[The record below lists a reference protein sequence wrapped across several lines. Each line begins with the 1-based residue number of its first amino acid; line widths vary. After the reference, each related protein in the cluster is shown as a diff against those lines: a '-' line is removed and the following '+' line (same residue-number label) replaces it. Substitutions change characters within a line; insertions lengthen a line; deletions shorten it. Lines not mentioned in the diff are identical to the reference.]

1 MESST
6 WKSFEYV
13 ERMNLLDESGK
24 VKATEIKH
32 DIKVDQK
39 IPKLGVMLVGWG
51 GNNGSTFTAG
61 VIANKR
67 KLTWN
72 SKTGKQQANFFGSL
86 TQSVSVPVGFKK
98 SESGALEDVY
108 QYVNELVPLVN
119 PCDLEITGWD
129 ISGMNIYDSCYRAQ
143 VIEPTLIEM
152 MKTELSSMV
161 PLKAVFNGK
170 YIASNQAD
178 RVDNVF
184 SGTNLQC
191 IDKIRK
197 DIREFKQKVDSVVVL
212 WTANTEEYY
221 ERDIKTKEEL
231 EALIKADDL
240 LPASVLY
247 AYATLMEQSVFL
259 NGSPQNTVSGGV
271 IELARDNKTF
281 VGGSDFKTG
290 QTKFKSIMAD
300 FFIGTGLK
308 LASCMSYNHLGN
320 NDGKNLSEPKTFKSK
335 EISKQGVLDESV
347 NSNPLLYPDPQGED
361 KIDHTIVIKYC
372 PFVGD
377 SKRAMD
383 EYISKIFLN
392 GWFTLVTHATCE
404 DSLLAVPIMYDL
416 VVLAEFFTRVQV
428 DDGNLGPVLSY
439 LNFFFK
445 APVTNHPTYTFNS
458 FSRQK
463 LTLVNLLKV
472 LGGLVPDDST
482 LLGIKF

>member
-1 MESST
+1 MESNN
-6 WKSFEYV
+6 WKDIHYV
-13 ERMNLLDESGK
+13 ERMNLEDEAGNMN
-24 VKATEIKH
+24 ATDIKH
-32 DIKVDQK
+32 EIKVDQK
-39 IPKLGVMLVGWG
+39 IPKLGTMLVGWG

-61 VIANKR
+61 VIANRRRLSWVTKNGR
-67 KLTWN
+67 
-72 SKTGKQQANFFGSL
+72 QQANFYGSL
-86 TQSVSVPVGFKK
+86 TQSVSVHSGFRKK
-98 SESGALEDVY
+98 ADGGIEDVY
-108 QYVNELVPLVN
+108 KYVNEIVPLVN
-119 PCDLEITGWD
+119 PCDLDITGWD
-129 ISGMNIYDSCYRAQ
+129 ISGMNLYDSCYRAQ
-143 VIEPTLIEM
+143 VIEPALIEL
-152 MKTELSSMV
+152 MKPELSSMV
-161 PLKAVFNGK
+161 PLKAVFNAK

-178 RVDNVF
+178 RVDNIF
-184 SGTNLQC
+184 TGSNIQC
-191 IDKIRK
+191 IEKIRK
-197 DIREFKQKVDSVVVL
+197 DIREYKQKVDTVVVL
-212 WTANTEEYY
+212 WTANTEEYF
-221 ERDIKTKEEL
+221 EHDIKTKEDL
-231 EALIKADDL
+231 ERFIKNDDL

-247 AYATLMEQSVFL
+247 AYASIMEQCVFL
-259 NGSPQNTVSGGV
+259 NGSPQNTISQGL
-271 IELARDNKTF
+271 IELAREKETY

-320 NDGKNLSEPKTFKSK
+320 NDGKNLNEPKTFKSK
-335 EISKQGVLDESV
+335 EISKQGVLDESIT
-347 NSNPLLYPDPQGED
+347 SNPKLYPEGDD

-416 VVLAEFFTRVQV
+416 VLLAEFFTRVRV
-428 DDGNLGPVLSY
+428 NGDYLGPVLSY

-445 APVTNHPTYTFNS
+445 APVTNHQNYTFNS

-463 LTLVNLLKV
+463 VTLINLLKV
-472 LGGLVPDDST
+472 LGGLIPDDST

>member
-6 WKSFEYV
+6 WKTIDYV
-13 ERMNLLDESGK
+13 ERLNLLDESGNI
-24 VKATEIKH
+24 KATEIKH

-67 KLTWN
+67 KLTWMTK
-72 SKTGKQQANFFGSL
+72 SGKQQANFYGSL
-86 TQSVSVPVGFKK
+86 TQTVSVPVGFKK
-98 SESGALEDVY
+98 TEGGQLDDVY
-108 QYVNELVPLVN
+108 RFVNEIVPLVN
-119 PCDLEITGWD
+119 PCDMEITGWD
-129 ISGMNIYDSCYRAQ
+129 ISSLNVYDSCYRAQ
-143 VIEPTLIEM
+143 VIDPNLIEL
-152 MKTELSSMV
+152 MKAELSSMV
-161 PLKAVFNGK
+161 PMKAVFNAK

-191 IDKIRK
+191 IEKIRK
-197 DIREFKQKVDSVVVL
+197 DIREFKQKVDKVVVL
-212 WTANTEEYY
+212 WTANTEEFY
-221 ERDIKTKEEL
+221 ERDIKSKEEL

-247 AYATLMEQSVFL
+247 AYATLMEKSVFL
-259 NGSPQNTVSGGV
+259 NGSPQNTVSPGI
-271 IELARDNKTF
+271 IECARDNETF

-335 EISKQGVLDESV
+335 EISKQGVLDESIT
-347 NSNPLLYPDPQGED
+347 SNPKLYPED
-361 KIDHTIVIKYC
+361 DNKIDHTIVIKYC

-416 VVLAEFFTRVQV
+416 VLLAEFFTRVQV
-428 DDGNLGPVLSY
+428 DGGNLGPVLSY

-445 APVTNHPTYTFNS
+445 APVTNHQNYTFNS

-472 LGGLVPDDST
+472 LGGIVPDDST

>member
-1 MESST
+1 MEANT
-6 WKSFEYV
+6 WKDIDYT
-13 ERMNLLDESGK
+13 ERLNIEDDAGHMQAS
-24 VKATEIKH
+24 EIKH
-32 DIKVDQK
+32 SIKVDQK

-51 GNNGSTFTAG
+51 GNNGSSFTAG
-61 VIANKR
+61 VIANRR
-67 KLTWN
+67 KLSWMTKN
-72 SKTGKQQANFFGSL
+72 GKQQANFFGSL
-86 TQSVSVPVGFKK
+86 TQSVTVPVGFKK
-98 SESGALEDVY
+98 TLDGGLDDVY
-108 QYVNELVPLVN
+108 KFVNEIVPLVN
-119 PCDLEITGWD
+119 PCDMEITGWD
-129 ISGMNIYDSCYRAQ
+129 ISSMNIYDSCYRAQ
-143 VIEPTLIEM
+143 VIEPPLIEM
-152 MKTELSSMV
+152 MKAELSSMV
-161 PLKAVFNGK
+161 PLKAVFNAK

-178 RVDNVF
+178 RVDNAF

-197 DIREFKQKVDSVVVL
+197 DIREFRQKVDKVIVL
-212 WTANTEEYY
+212 WTANTEEFY
-221 ERDIKTKEEL
+221 ERDLKSKDEL

-247 AYATLMEQSVFL
+247 AYATLLEKCTFL
-259 NGSPQNTVSGGV
+259 NGSPQNTISPAI
-271 IELARDNKTF
+271 IELARENETF

-335 EISKQGVLDESV
+335 EISKQGVLDESIT
-347 NSNPLLYPDPQGED
+347 SNPKLYPEGDD

-383 EYISKIFLN
+383 EYISKIFMN

-416 VVLAEFFTRVQV
+416 VLLAEFFTRVQV
-428 DDGNLGPVLSY
+428 DGNNIGPVLSY

-445 APVTNHPTYTFNS
+445 APVTNHKNYTFNS

-463 LTLVNLLKV
+463 LTLINLLKV
-472 LGGLVPDDST
+472 LGGLIPDDST

>member
-1 MESST
+1 MEQAS
-6 WKSFEYV
+6 KQFEYT
-13 ERMNLLDESGK
+13 ERINFADEKGQLQPQ
-24 VKATEIKH
+24 EIKH
-32 DIKVDQK
+32 SIKVDQK
-39 IPKLGVMLVGWG
+39 VPKLGVMLVGWG

-61 VIANKR
+61 VIANKK
-67 KLTWN
+67 KLTWMTKN
-72 SKTGKQQANFFGSL
+72 GQQKANFYGSL
-86 TQSVSVPVGFKK
+86 TQSVFAQIGYKK
-98 SESGALEDVY
+98 NGDGSLEDVY
-108 QYVNELVPLVN
+108 KLVKDIVPLVD
-119 PCDLEITGWD
+119 PIDIEITGWD
-129 ISGMNIYDSCYRAQ
+129 ISSLNIYDSCVRAQ
-143 VIEPTLIEM
+143 VIEPALVEQL
-152 MKTELSSMV
+152 KPELSSLV
-161 PLKAVFNGK
+161 PLKAVFNPK

-178 RVDNVF
+178 RADNTF

-191 IDKIRK
+191 IERVRK
-197 DIREFKQKVDSVVVL
+197 DIQEFKSKVDKVVVL

-221 ERDIKTKEEL
+221 EREIASVAEL
-231 EALIKADDL
+231 DQLLKADTL

-247 AYATLMEQSVFL
+247 GYASILEGCVYL
-259 NGSPQNTVSGGV
+259 NGSPQNTISKGL
-271 IELARDNKTF
+271 IELAKQHNTY
-281 VGGSDFKTG
+281 VAGSDFKTG

-335 EISKQGVLDESV
+335 EISKQGVLDESID
-347 NSNPLLYPDPQGED
+347 SNKVLYPEGDN

-416 VVLAEFFTRVQV
+416 VILAEFFTRVQV
-428 DDGNLGPVLSY
+428 DGQSLGPVLSY

-445 APVTNHPTYTFNS
+445 APVSNHEGYTFNS

>member
-1 MESST
+1 MDKTSWRE
-6 WKSFEYV
+6 FQYV
-13 ERMNLLDESGK
+13 ERINFQDETGNIKPS
-24 VKATEIKH
+24 EIKH
-32 DIKVDQK
+32 NIKVDQK
-39 IPKLGVMLVGWG
+39 VPKLGVMLVGWG
-51 GNNGSTFTAG
+51 GNNGSSFTAG
-61 VIANKR
+61 VVANKK
-67 KLTWN
+67 KLSWLTKN
-72 SKTGKQQANFFGSL
+72 GKQEANFFGSF
-86 TQSVSVPVGFKK
+86 TQCVSVQVGFKQAK
-98 SESGALEDVY
+98 GGALEDVY
-108 QYVNELVPLVN
+108 KFVHEIVPLVN
-119 PCDLEITGWD
+119 PVDFEITGWD
-129 ISGMNIYDSCYRAQ
+129 ISAMNIYDSCYRAK

-152 MKTELSSMV
+152 MKPELSSMV
-161 PLKAVFNGK
+161 PLKAVFNPK

-184 SGTNLQC
+184 MGSNSEC
-191 IDKIRK
+191 IEKLRK
-197 DIREFKQKVDSVVVL
+197 DIKDFKQKVDKVVIL
-212 WTANTEEYY
+212 WTANTEEFY
-221 ERDIKTKEEL
+221 EHEIKTRQEL
-231 EALIKADDL
+231 ERLITSDQL

-247 AYATLMEQSVFL
+247 GYAALMEQCVYL
-259 NGSPQNTVSGGV
+259 NGSPQNTVSPGL
-271 IELARDNKTF
+271 IQLANEQNCF
-281 VGGSDFKTG
+281 VAGSDFKTG

-320 NDGKNLSEPKTFKSK
+320 NDGKNLSEPNTFRSK
-335 EISKQGVLDESV
+335 EISKQGVLDESIAS
-347 NSNPLLYPDPQGED
+347 NSKLYPED
-361 KIDHTIVIKYC
+361 DKKIDHTIVIKYC

-416 VVLAEFFTRVQV
+416 VLLAEFFTRVKV
-428 DDGNLGPVLSY
+428 DGDSLGPVLSY

-445 APVTNHPTYTFNS
+445 APVSNHAHYTFNS

>member
-1 MESST
+1 MENT
-6 WKSFEYV
+6 NIKNVEYV
-13 ERMNLLDESGK
+13 ERISIQNESGEM
-24 VKATEIKH
+24 KAHEIKH

-39 IPKLGVMLVGWG
+39 VPKLGVMLVGWG
-51 GNNGSTFTAG
+51 GNNGTTFTAG
-61 VIANKR
+61 VIANKK
-67 KLTWN
+67 KLTWDT
-72 SKTGKQQANFFGSL
+72 KHGPQQANFYGSL
-86 TQSVSVPVGFKK
+86 TQSVAVHVGFKQAANG
-98 SESGALEDVY
+98 ELEDIHKL
-108 QYVNELVPLVN
+108 VNEIVPLVD
-119 PCDLEITGWD
+119 PCDMEITGWD
-129 ISGMNIYDSCYRAQ
+129 ISSLNLYDAAYRAQ
-143 VIEPTLIEM
+143 VMEPTLINL
-152 MKTELSSMV
+152 MKNELSSLV
-161 PLKAVFNGK
+161 PMKAVFNGK

-178 RVDNVF
+178 RADNVF
-184 SGTNLQC
+184 VGNNAQC
-191 IDKIRK
+191 IEKIRN
-197 DIREFKQKVDSVVVL
+197 DIKEFKTKVDKVLVL
-212 WTANTEEYY
+212 WTANTEEFY
-221 ERDIKTKEEL
+221 EREIKNKAEL
-231 EALIKADDL
+231 DSLINSSEL

-247 AYATLMEQSVFL
+247 GYAALAEGCVFL
-259 NGSPQNTVSGGV
+259 NGSPQNTLSPGL
-271 IELARDNKTF
+271 IELAKENNSF

-335 EISKQGVLDESV
+335 EISKQGVLDESISANKV
-347 NSNPLLYPDPQGED
+347 LYPPGDD

-392 GWFTLVTHATCE
+392 GWFTLVSHATCE

-416 VVLAEFFTRVQV
+416 VILAEFFTRVTV
-428 DDGNLGPVLSY
+428 DERNIGPVLSY

-445 APVTNHPTYTFNS
+445 APLSNHQNYTFNS

-463 LTLVNLLKV
+463 LTLINFLKV

>member
-1 MESST
+1 MESGS
-6 WKSFEYV
+6 WKDIEYTERLNFE
-13 ERMNLLDESGK
+13 DEAGNM
-24 VKATEIKH
+24 KATEIKH

-39 IPKLGVMLVGWG
+39 APKLGVMLVGWG

-61 VIANKR
+61 VIANRR
-67 KLTWN
+67 KLTWA
-72 SKTGKQQANFFGSL
+72 SKMGKQTANFFGSL
-86 TQSVSVPVGFKK
+86 TQSVTVPVGFKK
-98 SESGALEDVY
+98 TASGALEDVHKF
-108 QYVNELVPLVN
+108 VHELVPMVN
-119 PCDLEITGWD
+119 PCDFEITGWD
-129 ISGMNIYDSCYRAQ
+129 ISGLNIYDSCYRAQ
-143 VIEPTLIEM
+143 VIEPTLIEL
-152 MKTELSSMV
+152 MKPELSSMV

-184 SGTNLQC
+184 VGTNLQC
-191 IDKIRK
+191 IEKIRK
-197 DIREFKQKVDSVVVL
+197 DIREFRQKVDKVLVL
-212 WTANTEEYY
+212 WTANTEEFFQQ
-221 ERDIKTKEEL
+221 DIKTKDEL
-231 EALIKADDL
+231 EGLINSDAL

-247 AYATLMEQSVFL
+247 AYASLMEHCTFL
-259 NGSPQNTVSGGV
+259 NGSPQNTLSPAI
-271 IELARDNKTF
+271 IELAREKESF

-320 NDGKNLSEPKTFKSK
+320 NDGKNLSEPKTFRSK
-335 EISKQGVLDESV
+335 EISKQGVLDESIT
-347 NSNPLLYPDPQGED
+347 SNPLLYPEGDN
-361 KIDHTIVIKYC
+361 KIDHTVVIKYC

-392 GWFTLVTHATCE
+392 GWFTLVSHATCE
-404 DSLLAVPIMYDL
+404 DSLLAVPIMYDI
-416 VVLAEFFTRVQV
+416 VVLAEFFTRVKV
-428 DDGNLGPVLSY
+428 DGNNLGPVLSY

-445 APVTNHPTYTFNS
+445 APLTNHPTYTFNS

-463 LTLVNLLKV
+463 NTLINLLKV
-472 LGGLVPDDST
+472 LGGLIPDDST